1 MIQSKL
7 VLRTNIEQEIV
18 FRGRTIDTAS
28 IGSAEFTDKE
38 FNKLDKFL
46 SNATPEQKLCISNFA
61 ALLKEEEFYVYLDD
75 AVCTEADALVPIP
88 ADFSLTDE
96 IFFAIIA
103 QCPSVI
109 NLKQF
114 LVYDG
119 ADLDSI
125 EFKPTLQEAVKCVRE
140 WSEDL
145 DDFEIIDLE
154 TLERYEVKAVY
165 QAVKKIKK
173 KV

>member
-1 MIQSKL
+1 M
-7 VLRTNIEQEIV
+7 
-18 FRGRTIDTAS
+18 
-28 IGSAEFTDKE
+28 
-38 FNKLDKFL
+38 
-46 SNATPEQKLCISNFA
+46 
-61 ALLKEEEFYVYLDD
+61 
-75 AVCTEADALVPIP
+75 
-88 ADFSLTDE
+88 
-96 IFFAIIA
+96 
-103 QCPSVI
+103 
-109 NLKQF
+109 
-114 LVYDG
+114 VYDG